1 MFKNNFFVIRHGES
15 ENNILQI
22 DSSKLE
28 NKNQFGLSKKGRQK
42 IQIEARKFKDFDLII
57 SSPFRRTKETAI
69 IFAKTSKCEVIENE
83 LLREVDV
90 GDFELCK
97 YEESD
102 AFYEEHGDES
112 IPYPNGESLLDAK
125 NRTTKFL
132 ELTDQRY
139 NDKKILIVTH
149 GWIVFFLLKITDK
162 NFDSE
167 EYLNNYDE
175 DRYVIELKH
184 S

>member
-1 MFKNNFFVIRHGES
+1 MLKNNFFVIRHGES

-28 NKNQFGLSKKGRQK
+28 NKNQFGLSEKGRK
-42 IQIEARKFKDFDLII
+42 EIQAEARKFKEF
-57 SSPFRRTKETAI
+57 
-69 IFAKTSKCEVIENE
+69 
-83 LLREVDV
+83 EVDV

-112 IPYPNGESLLDAK
+112 TPYPNGESLLDATK
-125 NRTTKFL
+125 RTSKFL
-132 ELTDQRY
+132 KLTNQKY

-175 DRYVIELKH
+175 ARYVVELKRP
-184 S
+184 